1 MEPCAVRVSGAH
13 VPVVGAVVA
22 EVFAVDA
29 LNFSSASCT
38 VAPVLGIVE
47 GGEEVGEFSS
57 VVEGCA
63 RLVSRELG

>member
-13 VPVVGAVVA
+13 LPVVGAIVA

-63 RLVSRELG
+63 WLVSRELA